1 MAHLR
6 ETITDKKRQELVDR
20 FTNEVLTE
28 EFGERFKNLDNI
40 EDDEDINKIWETL
53 NERFYDAILN
63 SLYLI

>member
-6 ETITDKKRQELVDR
+6 VTITDKKRQELADK

-28 EFGERFKNLDNI
+28 EFGERFENLENI
-40 EDDEDINKIWETL
+40 EDDEDINKIWEML

>member
-6 ETITDKKRQELVDR
+6 VTITDKKRQELADK

-28 EFGERFKNLDNI
+28 EFGERFENLENI

>member
-63 SLYLI
+63 SLYPI